1 MIDKNMA
8 ELEREAKQFQ
18 EVAQGEKLSWQ
29 KKRNKMAHLTP
40 KKKKR
45 K

>member
-1 MIDKNMA
+1 MTLKNKLI
-8 ELEREAKQFQ
+8 EKTDSK
-18 EVAQGEKLSWQ
+18 GETYLIENPNHH
-29 KKRNKMAHLTP
+29 KRNPMTNLIP